1 MQKQT
6 QQLAHVYAIQNEFGL
21 VKIGFAHN
29 PDNRFKTIEANSGLK
44 IVESYVSPVCFN
56 FAEIEK
62 SLHNQ
67 FANFRKAGEWFEID
81 FNTVKNAIDTHF
93 LAVDS
98 HELTTPALK
107 SLIPISQSQI
117 GTDTVQA
124 VDARTLHQWLEVKSR
139 FNDWI
144 RNRIT
149 EYDFTDGQDYIS
161 LTKNLVS
168 GGQATEYL
176 ISLDMAKEL
185 SMVEK
190 TAKGKEARQYF
201 IACEKALRN
210 PGQLLDDRNRA
221 LLYTVVKQVVQ
232 EALTNETG
240 SRRFLPNKCESTLDE
255 LDELNELNELN
266 WKHEE
271 IVDEPVNELDWKH
284 EWERKI
290 LAYLAIYDKPY
301 FTLRSIA
308 TDCLGITNI
317 SPSIEMH
324 LSQTLKRLGY
334 VRKQIRLPHTH
345 IRQYVYCS
353 TW

>member
-1 MQKQT
+1 
-6 QQLAHVYAIQNEFGL
+6 
-21 VKIGFAHN
+21 
-29 PDNRFKTIEANSGLK
+29 
-44 IVESYVSPVCFN
+44 VCFN

-67 FANFRKAGEWFEID
+67 FASFRKAGEWFDID
-81 FNTVKNAIDTHF
+81 FITVKNAIDTHF
-93 LAVDS
+93 LTVNA

-124 VDARTLHQWLEVKSR
+124 VDARTLHQWLEVQTP
-139 FNDWI
+139 FYMWI
-144 RNRIT
+144 QRRIDEWEFT
-149 EYDFTDGQDYIS
+149 QDIDFVVINNFVHDETAF
-161 LTKNLVS
+161 
-168 GGQATEYL
+168 GGQRKSTEYL

-190 TAKGKEARQYF
+190 TAKGKKARQYF

-232 EALTNETG
+232 EALQSKTKD
-240 SRRFLPNKCESTLDE
+240 LVTLD
-255 LDELNELNELN
+255 ELNELN